1 MTTRKSL
8 SRTPDAAMA
17 PERRRRPTSY
27 DVALRAGVSQSAV
40 SRCFAEG
47 ASISPQTRERV
58 VKAASELGYRPN
70 ALAQGLGSQRT
81 GLVAVLI
88 SSLGALYYPEVL
100 SEITRHLYSRDMRVL
115 LFPLYDDSD
124 VGEVLEQALRHRVD
138 GVIAAARLSEAH
150 LAEFATHHV
159 PLVLYNRV
167 SHTPSLSSVC
177 CDSAVGARL
186 LVEGLLAAGH
196 CRFAIIAGPADSYI
210 TEVRRITAE
219 RTLAAA
225 ELQPVTVER
234 GGFTYQCGWDAMHA
248 IVAGGAD
255 IDAVVCGNDMLA
267 IGAIDAA
274 RALGRRVPADLSI
287 VGFDGSEAGRWAS
300 HDVTTFA
307 QAIPRMTEAAV
318 QMLVEQIDNPNLPP
332 ERRQFEGRLILGSTA
347 RFGPT

>member
-1 MTTRKSL
+1 MTIRKPLPGAS
-8 SRTPDAAMA
+8 SVVIA

-27 DVALRAGVSQSAV
+27 DVAQRAGVSQSAV

-47 ASISPQTRERV
+47 ASISPQTRARV
-58 VKAASELGYRPN
+58 VKAAAELGYRPN

-100 SEITRHLYSRDMRVL
+100 SEITRHLYARDMRVL
-115 LFPLYDDSD
+115 LFPLYEDSD

-138 GVIAAARLSEAH
+138 GVIAAAKLSEAH
-150 LAEFATHHV
+150 LTEFATNHV

-177 CDSAVGARL
+177 CDSAIGERM

-196 CRFAIIAGPADSYI
+196 RHFAIIAGPADSHI

-219 RTLAAA
+219 RTLADAG
-225 ELQPVTVER
+225 LQPVAVER
-234 GGFTYQCGWDAMHA
+234 GGFTYQCGWDAMHTIA
-248 IVAGGAD
+248 ARGGEL
-255 IDAVVCGNDMLA
+255 DALICGNDMLA
-267 IGAIDAA
+267 IGAVDAA
-274 RALGRRVPADLSI
+274 RALGRRVPEELSV

-300 HDVTTFA
+300 YQVTTFA

-318 QMLVEQIDNPNLPP
+318 QMLVEQIDDPNLPP
-332 ERRQFEGRLILGSTA
+332 ERRRFEGRLIAGKTA
-347 RFGPT
+347 RLS